1 MPGGAVVG
9 RAEIMGQFDFTGDP
23 SHDRFGRV
31 AHLGTFNANP
41 LSAAAGIA
49 TLRLVADG
57 QPQARADAVAA
68 LLRQG
73 MEDVLARAEVAGYAY
88 GDSSLFHVYLES
100 HPGSRARSRA
110 ELHTSDA
117 ATLKGIPGPL
127 VTAFQR
133 NLQIRGVDLM
143 SYTGGAASAAH
154 TEADVER
161 TLDAFGETIRV
172 LLEERIVARTG

>member
-1 MPGGAVVG
+1 MRGGRAVG
-9 RAEIMGQFDFTGDP
+9 RAEIRGQFDSPGAP

-31 AHLGTFNANP
+31 APLGPFNATP
-41 LSAAAGIA
+41 LWAAAGIA

-88 GDSSLFHVYLES
+88 DDSSLFHVYLES

-117 ATLKGIPGPL
+117 AT
-127 VTAFQR
+127 
-133 NLQIRGVDLM
+133 
-143 SYTGGAASAAH
+143 
-154 TEADVER
+154 
-161 TLDAFGETIRV
+161 
-172 LLEERIVARTG
+172 